1 MLLKTKKTFTLISII
16 ISLICFSLSIWQVKR
31 LKWKEDLISNIEKAY
46 NSDSININML
56 TGDLKNFKFKNV
68 YLEGIFINEKSMFL
82 GPRVN
87 KDQVGYHLISPFLLK
102 DGRYILTNRGWLKEI
117 IKIKEQKKEYLIK
130 GILKESDIKNV
141 FTPKN
146 NMEKNLWF
154 YISTKQMSEF
164 SEIKLVDNIFVD
176 LIESNPS
183 DKLTIIN
190 SSIPKIVNNHLQY
203 AITWAILGLLFLVM
217 NYIYSK
223 RHR

>member
-1 MLLKTKKTFTLISII
+1 VAKK
-16 ISLICFSLSIWQVKR
+16 
-31 LKWKEDLISNIEKAY
+31 
-46 NSDSININML
+46 
-56 TGDLKNFKFKNV
+56 
-68 YLEGIFINEKSMFL
+68 
-82 GPRVN
+82 
-87 KDQVGYHLISPFLLK
+87 
-102 DGRYILTNRGWLKEI
+102 I

-130 GILKESDIKNV
+130 GILKESDIKNI

-146 NMEKNLWF
+146 NMEENLWF

-164 SEIKLVDNIFVD
+164 SGIKLVDNIFAD

-223 RHR
+223 RH

>member
-1 MLLKTKKTFTLISII
+1 MLLKMKKTFTLISII

-31 LKWKEDLISNIEKAY
+31 LEWKKNLISNIEKAY

-223 RHR
+223 RY

>member
-1 MLLKTKKTFTLISII
+1 MLLKIKKTFTLISII
-16 ISLICFSLSIWQVKR
+16 ISLICFSLSVWQVKR

-46 NSDSININML
+46 NTDSININKL

-223 RHR
+223 RF

>member
-1 MLLKTKKTFTLISII
+1 MLLKIKKSFTLVSII

-56 TGDLKNFKFKNV
+56 NGNLKNFEFKNV

-87 KDQVGYHLISPFLLK
+87 KNQVGYHLITPFLLK

-117 IKIKEQKKEYLIK
+117 IKIKEQKKEYLIN
-130 GILKESDIKNV
+130 GILKESDIKNI

-176 LIESNPS
+176 LIGSNPN
-183 DKLTIIN
+183 DRLTIIN

-203 AITWAILGLLFLVM
+203 VITWAILGLLFLVM

-223 RHR
+223 RR

>member
-1 MLLKTKKTFTLISII
+1 MLLKIKKTFTLISII
-16 ISLICFSLSIWQVKR
+16 ISLICFSLSVWQVKR

-46 NSDSININML
+46 NTDSININKL

-87 KDQVGYHLISPFLLK
+87 NDQVGYHLITPFLLK

-223 RHR
+223 RY

>member
-1 MLLKTKKTFTLISII
+1 MLLKMKKTFTLISII
-16 ISLICFSLSIWQVKR
+16 ISLICFSLSVWQVKR

-46 NSDSININML
+46 NTDSININKL

-154 YISTKQMSEF
+154 YISTQQMSEF

-223 RHR
+223 RH

>member
-1 MLLKTKKTFTLISII
+1 MLKIKKTFTLVSII

-31 LKWKEDLISNIEKAY
+31 LEWKKNLISNIEKAY
-46 NSDSININML
+46 NSDSININVL
-56 TGDLKNFKFKNV
+56 SGDLRNFKFKNV
-68 YLEGIFINEKSMFL
+68 YLEGTFINEKSMFL

-87 KDQVGYHLISPFLLK
+87 KDQVGYHLITPFLLK

-117 IKIKEQKKEYLIK
+117 IKIREPNKEYLIK
-130 GILKESDIKNV
+130 GILKESDIKNI

-176 LIESNPS
+176 LIGSNPN

-223 RHR
+223 RF

>member
-1 MLLKTKKTFTLISII
+1 MFLKINKSLTLISII
-16 ISLICFSLSIWQVKR
+16 ISLICFSLSIWQFKR
-31 LKWKEDLISNIEKAY
+31 LKWKEDLINNIEKAY

-56 TGDLKNFKFKNV
+56 NGDLRNFEFKKI
-68 YLEGIFINEKSMFL
+68 YLKGIFINEKSMFL

-87 KDQVGYHLISPFLLK
+87 KDQVGYHLITPFLVE
-102 DGRYILTNRGWLKEI
+102 DGRYILINRGWLKEI
-117 IKIKEQKKEYLIK
+117 IKIKEQQKEYLIK
-130 GILKESDIKNV
+130 GILKESDIRNF

-146 NMEKNLWF
+146 NIEENLWF
-154 YISTKQMSEF
+154 YISTNQMSEF
-164 SEIKLVDNIFVD
+164 SGIKLVDNIFAD

-223 RHR
+223 RH

>member
-1 MLLKTKKTFTLISII
+1 MLLKIKNTFTLISII

-31 LKWKEDLISNIEKAY
+31 LKWKEDLINNIEKAY
-46 NSDSININML
+46 NSDSININVL
-56 TGDLKNFKFKNV
+56 TGDLRNFKFKNV

-87 KDQVGYHLISPFLLK
+87 KDQVGYHLITPFLFN
-102 DGRYILTNRGWLKEI
+102 DNRYILVNRGWLKKI

-130 GILKESDIKNV
+130 GILKESDIKNI

-146 NMEKNLWF
+146 NMEENLWF

-164 SEIKLVDNIFVD
+164 SKLKLVDNIFVD
-176 LIESNPS
+176 LIKSNS
-183 DKLTIIN
+183 NDKLTIIN

-223 RHR
+223 RH

>member
-1 MLLKTKKTFTLISII
+1 MLLKIKKPFTLVSII

-31 LKWKEDLISNIEKAY
+31 LKWKEDLITNIEKAY

-56 TGDLKNFKFKNV
+56 TGDLRNFKFKNV

-87 KDQVGYHLISPFLLK
+87 KDQVGYHLITPFLLK
-102 DGRYILTNRGWLKEI
+102 YDRYILINRGWLKEI
-117 IKIKEQKKEYLIK
+117 IKIKEQKKEYVIK
-130 GILKESDIKNV
+130 GILKESDIKNI

-146 NMEKNLWF
+146 NMEENLWF

-164 SEIKLVDNIFVD
+164 SKIKLVDNIFVD
-176 LIESNPS
+176 LIKSNS
-183 DKLTIIN
+183 NDKLTIIN

-203 AITWAILGLLFLVM
+203 VITWAILGLLFLVM

-223 RHR
+223 RH

>member
-1 MLLKTKKTFTLISII
+1 MLLKIKKSFTLVSII

-31 LKWKEDLISNIEKAY
+31 LNWKEDLISNIEKAY
-46 NSDSININML
+46 NSDSININIL
-56 TGDLKNFKFKNV
+56 TGDLRNFKFKNV

-130 GILKESDIKNV
+130 GILKESDIKNI

-223 RHR
+223 KF

>member
-1 MLLKTKKTFTLISII
+1 MLLKIKKTFTLISII
-16 ISLICFSLSIWQVKR
+16 ISLICFSLSVWQVKR

-46 NSDSININML
+46 NTDSININKL

-176 LIESNPS
+176 LIGSNPN
-183 DKLTIIN
+183 DRLTIIN

>member
-1 MLLKTKKTFTLISII
+1 MLLKKNKPLTLVSII

-31 LKWKEDLISNIEKAY
+31 LKWKEDLINNIEKAY
-46 NSDSININML
+46 NSNSTNINEL
-56 TGDLKNFKFKNV
+56 TGDLRNFKFKNV

-87 KDQVGYHLISPFLLK
+87 NEKVGYHLITPFLIK
-102 DGRYILTNRGWLKEI
+102 DGRFILINRGWLKEI
-117 IKIKEQKKEYLIK
+117 IKIKEQKEMYLIK
-130 GILKESDIKNV
+130 GILKESDIKNI

-146 NMEKNLWF
+146 NIKENLWF

-164 SEIKLVDNIFVD
+164 SAIKLVDNIFVD
-176 LIESNPS
+176 LIESNPK
-183 DKLTIIN
+183 DKFTIIN
-190 SSIPKIVNNHLQY
+190 SSMSKIVNNHLQY

-223 RHR
+223 RQ

>member
-1 MLLKTKKTFTLISII
+1 MLKIKKTFTLVSII

-31 LKWKEDLISNIEKAY
+31 LEWKKNLISNIEKAY
-46 NSDSININML
+46 NSDSININVL
-56 TGDLKNFKFKNV
+56 SGDLRNFKFKNV
-68 YLEGIFINEKSMFL
+68 YLEGTFINEKSMFL

-87 KDQVGYHLISPFLLK
+87 KDQVGYHLITPFLLK

-117 IKIKEQKKEYLIK
+117 IKIREPNKEYLIK
-130 GILKESDIKNV
+130 GILKESDIKNI

-154 YISTKQMSEF
+154 YISTDEMSKFAGLRLE
-164 SEIKLVDNIFVD
+164 DNIFVD
-176 LIESNPS
+176 LIGSNPNH
-183 DKLTIIN
+183 KLTIIN
-190 SSIPKIVNNHLQY
+190 SSTPKIVNNHLQY

-223 RHR
+223 RF

>member
-1 MLLKTKKTFTLISII
+1 MLKIKKTFTLVSII

-31 LKWKEDLISNIEKAY
+31 LEWKKNLISNIEKAY
-46 NSDSININML
+46 NSDSININVL
-56 TGDLKNFKFKNV
+56 SGDLRNFKFKNV
-68 YLEGIFINEKSMFL
+68 YLEGTFINEKSMFL

-87 KDQVGYHLISPFLLK
+87 KDQVGYHLITPFLLK

-117 IKIKEQKKEYLIK
+117 IKIREPNKEYLIK
-130 GILKESDIKNV
+130 GILKESDIKNI

-154 YISTKQMSEF
+154 YISTDEMSKFAGLRLE
-164 SEIKLVDNIFVD
+164 DNIFVD
-176 LIESNPS
+176 LIGSNPNH
-183 DKLTIIN
+183 KLTIIN
-190 SSIPKIVNNHLQY
+190 SSTPKIVNNHLQY

-223 RHR
+223 RH

>member
-1 MLLKTKKTFTLISII
+1 MLLKIKKTFTLVSII

-56 TGDLKNFKFKNV
+56 TGDLRNFKFKNV

-87 KDQVGYHLISPFLLK
+87 KDQVGYHLITPFLLN
-102 DGRYILTNRGWLKEI
+102 DNRYILVNRGWLKKI

-130 GILKESDIKNV
+130 GILKESDIKNI

-146 NMEKNLWF
+146 NMEENLWF

-164 SEIKLVDNIFVD
+164 SKLKLVDNIFVD
-176 LIESNPS
+176 LIKSNS
-183 DKLTIIN
+183 NDKLTIIN

-223 RHR
+223 RH

>member
-1 MLLKTKKTFTLISII
+1 MLLKIKKSFTLVSII

-31 LKWKEDLISNIEKAY
+31 LNWKEDLISNIEKAY
-46 NSDSININML
+46 NSDSININVL
-56 TGDLKNFKFKNV
+56 TGDLRNFKFKNV

-87 KDQVGYHLISPFLLK
+87 KDQVGYHLITPFLFN
-102 DGRYILTNRGWLKEI
+102 DIRYILVNRGWLKKI

-130 GILKESDIKNV
+130 GILKESDIKNI

-146 NMEKNLWF
+146 NMEENLWF

-164 SEIKLVDNIFVD
+164 SKLKLVDNIFVD
-176 LIESNPS
+176 LIKSNS
-183 DKLTIIN
+183 NDKLTIIN

-223 RHR
+223 RH

>member
-1 MLLKTKKTFTLISII
+1 MLLKIKKSFTLVSII

-31 LKWKEDLISNIEKAY
+31 LNWKEDLISNIEKAY

-56 TGDLKNFKFKNV
+56 TGDLRNFKFKNV

-87 KDQVGYHLISPFLLK
+87 KDQVGYHLITPFLFN
-102 DGRYILTNRGWLKEI
+102 DNRYILVNRGWLKKI

-130 GILKESDIKNV
+130 GILKESDIKNI

-146 NMEKNLWF
+146 NMEENLWF

-164 SEIKLVDNIFVD
+164 SKLKLVDNIFVD
-176 LIESNPS
+176 LIKSNS
-183 DKLTIIN
+183 NDKLTIIN

-223 RHR
+223 RH

>member
-1 MLLKTKKTFTLISII
+1 MLKIKKTFTLVSII

-31 LKWKEDLISNIEKAY
+31 LEWKKNLISNIEKAY
-46 NSDSININML
+46 NSDSININVL
-56 TGDLKNFKFKNV
+56 SGDLRNFKFKNV
-68 YLEGIFINEKSMFL
+68 YLEGTFINEKSMFL

-87 KDQVGYHLISPFLLK
+87 KDQVGYHLITPFLLK

-117 IKIKEQKKEYLIK
+117 IRIREPNKEYLIK
-130 GILKESDIKNV
+130 GILKESDIKNI

-154 YISTKQMSEF
+154 YISTDEMSKF
-164 SEIKLVDNIFVD
+164 AGLRLVDNIFVD
-176 LIESNPS
+176 LIGSNPNH
-183 DKLTIIN
+183 KLTIIN
-190 SSIPKIVNNHLQY
+190 SSTPKIVNNHLQY

-223 RHR
+223 RH

>member
-1 MLLKTKKTFTLISII
+1 MLLKIKKTFTLVSII

-56 TGDLKNFKFKNV
+56 TGDLRNFKFKNV

-87 KDQVGYHLISPFLLK
+87 KDQVGYHLITPFLLN
-102 DGRYILTNRGWLKEI
+102 DNRYILVNRGWLKKI

-130 GILKESDIKNV
+130 GILKESDIKNI

-146 NMEKNLWF
+146 NMEENLWF

-164 SEIKLVDNIFVD
+164 SKIKLVDNIFVD
-176 LIESNPS
+176 LIKSNS
-183 DKLTIIN
+183 NDKLTIIN

-223 RHR
+223 RH

>member
-1 MLLKTKKTFTLISII
+1 LLKIKKTFTLVSII

-31 LKWKEDLISNIEKAY
+31 LEWKKNLISNIEKAY
-46 NSDSININML
+46 NSDSININVL
-56 TGDLKNFKFKNV
+56 SGDLRNFKFKNV
-68 YLEGIFINEKSMFL
+68 YLEGTFINEKSMFL

-87 KDQVGYHLISPFLLK
+87 KDQVGYHLITPFLLK

-117 IKIKEQKKEYLIK
+117 IKIREPNKEYLIK
-130 GILKESDIKNV
+130 GILKESDIKNI

-154 YISTKQMSEF
+154 YISTDEMSKF
-164 SEIKLVDNIFVD
+164 AGLRLVDNIFVD
-176 LIESNPS
+176 LIGSNPNH
-183 DKLTIIN
+183 KLTIIN
-190 SSIPKIVNNHLQY
+190 SSTPKIVNNHLQY

-223 RHR
+223 RH

>member
-1 MLLKTKKTFTLISII
+1 MLKIKKTFTLVSII

-31 LKWKEDLISNIEKAY
+31 LEWKKNLISNIEKAY
-46 NSDSININML
+46 NSDSININVL
-56 TGDLKNFKFKNV
+56 SGDLRNFKFKNV
-68 YLEGIFINEKSMFL
+68 YLEGIIINEKSMFL

-87 KDQVGYHLISPFLLK
+87 KDKAGYHLITPFLLK

-117 IKIKEQKKEYLIK
+117 IKIREPNKEYLIK
-130 GILKESDIKNV
+130 GILKESDIKNI

-154 YISTKQMSEF
+154 YISTDEMSKF
-164 SEIKLVDNIFVD
+164 AGLRLVDNIFVD
-176 LIESNPS
+176 LIGSNPNH
-183 DKLTIIN
+183 KLTIIN
-190 SSIPKIVNNHLQY
+190 SSTPKIVNNHLQY

-223 RHR
+223 RH

>member
-1 MLLKTKKTFTLISII
+1 MLLKIKKTFTLVSII

-46 NSDSININML
+46 NSDSININIL
-56 TGDLKNFKFKNV
+56 TGDLRNFKFKNV

-87 KDQVGYHLISPFLLK
+87 KDQVGYHLITPFLFN
-102 DGRYILTNRGWLKEI
+102 DNRYILVNRGWLKKI

-130 GILKESDIKNV
+130 GILKESDIKNI

-146 NMEKNLWF
+146 NMEENLWF

-164 SEIKLVDNIFVD
+164 SKLKLVDNIFVD
-176 LIESNPS
+176 LIKSNS
-183 DKLTIIN
+183 NDKLTIIN

-203 AITWAILGLLFLVM
+203 AVTWAILGLLFLVM

-223 RHR
+223 RQR

>member
-1 MLLKTKKTFTLISII
+1 MLLKIKKSFTLVSII

-56 TGDLKNFKFKNV
+56 NDDLKNFKFKNV

-87 KDQVGYHLISPFLLK
+87 KSQVGYHLITPFLLK
-102 DGRYILTNRGWLKEI
+102 DGRYILINRGWLKEI
-117 IKIKEQKKEYLIK
+117 IKIKEQKKEYLIN
-130 GILKESDIKNV
+130 GILKESDIKNI
-141 FTPKN
+141 FTPQN

-176 LIESNPS
+176 LIGSNPNER
-183 DKLTIIN
+183 LTIIN

-203 AITWAILGLLFLVM
+203 VITWTILGLLFLVM

-223 RHR
+223 RH

>member
-1 MLLKTKKTFTLISII
+1 MLLKIKKPFTLVSII

-31 LKWKEDLISNIEKAY
+31 LKWKEDLITNIEKAY

-56 TGDLKNFKFKNV
+56 TGDLRNFKFKNV

-87 KDQVGYHLISPFLLK
+87 KDQVGYHLITPFLLN
-102 DGRYILTNRGWLKEI
+102 DNRYILINRGWLKKI

-130 GILKESDIKNV
+130 GILKESDIKNI

-146 NMEKNLWF
+146 NMEENLWF

-176 LIESNPS
+176 LIGSNPN
-183 DKLTIIN
+183 DRLTIIN

-203 AITWAILGLLFLVM
+203 VITWAILGLLFLVM

-223 RHR
+223 RQ

>member
-1 MLLKTKKTFTLISII
+1 MLLKIKKTFTLVSII

-31 LKWKEDLISNIEKAY
+31 LKWKEDLINNIEKAY
-46 NSDSININML
+46 NSDSININVL
-56 TGDLKNFKFKNV
+56 TGDLRNFKFKNV

-87 KDQVGYHLISPFLLK
+87 KDQVGYHLITPFLFN
-102 DGRYILTNRGWLKEI
+102 DNRYILVNRGWLKKI

-130 GILKESDIKNV
+130 GILKESDIKNI

-146 NMEKNLWF
+146 NMEENLWF

-164 SEIKLVDNIFVD
+164 SKLKLVDNIFVD
-176 LIESNPS
+176 LIKSNS
-183 DKLTIIN
+183 NDKLTIIN

-223 RHR
+223 RH

>member
-1 MLLKTKKTFTLISII
+1 MLLKIKKTFTLVSII

-56 TGDLKNFKFKNV
+56 TGDLRNFKFKNV

-87 KDQVGYHLISPFLLK
+87 KDQVGYHLITPFLFN
-102 DGRYILTNRGWLKEI
+102 DNRYILVNRGWLKKI

-130 GILKESDIKNV
+130 GILKESDIKNI

-146 NMEKNLWF
+146 NMEENLWF

-164 SEIKLVDNIFVD
+164 SKLKLVDNIFVD
-176 LIESNPS
+176 LIKSNS
-183 DKLTIIN
+183 NDKLTIIN

-223 RHR
+223 RF